1 MYPKRL
7 LRPDRLRRIERPFA
21 WLPCRLLTE
30 GWLGSLSIPANLL
43 HLLLSLAS
51 DRQGLSYF
59 GDPRICAEL
68 SLSPDELHSARQELI
83 NRDMLAFDGRIYQL
97 LPLPRRLAIPRQ
109 ARPAQGARDRG
120 AAGPEHVGQILNR
133 ILGTE
138 E

>member
-1 MYPKRL
+1 MQPKHL

-43 HLLLSLAS
+43 NLLLSLAS

-68 SLSPDELHSARQELI
+68 SLCQDELHSARQELI

-97 LPLPRRLAIPRQ
+97 LPLPRRMAVH
-109 ARPAQGARDRG
+109 RPKQPAPEAQGRG